1 MRYFSHGSRDTRR
14 LGCCLGRS
22 LQPPALVLLEGQLGS
37 GKTVLTQGLAEG
49 LGISSELMVHS
60 PTFSLVNEYP
70 TCRGTLFHL
79 DLYRLDTQR
88 DLESIGIDEIL
99 AAHAIVAIEWADK
112 LIGSVPG
119 AIRVRIIQGA
129 NPSEREIQV
138 EGLEFELS
146 DDLARSDSS
155 LRDPN

>member
-14 LGCCLGRS
+14 LGRCLGRR
-22 LQPPALVLLEGQLGS
+22 LQPPALVLLEGKLGS

-49 LGISSELMVHS
+49 LGISSEVLVHS

-70 TCRGTLFHL
+70 TGQGILFHL

-88 DLESIGIDEIL
+88 DLDSIGIDDIL
-99 AAHAIVAIEWADK
+99 AGEAIVVIEWADK
-112 LIGSVPG
+112 LIRSVPE
-119 AIRVRIIQGA
+119 AIRVRIFQGPK
-129 NPSEREIQV
+129 PSEREIQV

-146 DDLARSDSS
+146 DDPGPSGPSQQRFH
-155 LRDPN
+155 